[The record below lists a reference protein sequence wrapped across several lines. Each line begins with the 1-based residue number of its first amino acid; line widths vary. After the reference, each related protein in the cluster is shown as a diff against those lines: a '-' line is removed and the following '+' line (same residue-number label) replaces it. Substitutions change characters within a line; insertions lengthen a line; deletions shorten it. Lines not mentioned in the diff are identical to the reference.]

1 MEKKDR
7 VIEFTVLDNLVGNL
21 GDKRFVLQDR
31 KAILTARLVDACGGW
46 TAYKSTTK
54 SMRERRDGEDEEE
67 EDSYDGDSGDKSQ
80 NSRM

>member
-46 TAYKSTTK
+46 TVYKKRTK
-54 SMRERRDGEDEEE
+54 AGEEE
-67 EDSYDGDSGDKSQ
+67 WG
-80 NSRM
+80 